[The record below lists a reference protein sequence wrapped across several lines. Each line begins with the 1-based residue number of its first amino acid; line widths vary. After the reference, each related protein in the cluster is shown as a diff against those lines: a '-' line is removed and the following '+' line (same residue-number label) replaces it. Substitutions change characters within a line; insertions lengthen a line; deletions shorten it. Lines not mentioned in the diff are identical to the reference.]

1 MCRRASFA
9 SWQSVIDLELTLLGF
24 ILLLILD
31 YLAIAAR
38 AAYTQTNHARLLLL
52 REQMEERVNSTSVLL
67 HYLPRIRASLN
78 FTLLVVRFLAAG
90 LLIDLVLQQPLAAR
104 FWVLAGSLIL
114 GAFVW
119 FWFEWA
125 VESRVSRGPESWA
138 LRLNPLVKALM
149 WALSIF
155 TWLPLTTSGEAYNRA
170 VEFTSN
176 VTEDELKTL
185 VDAGQEEGVFQ
196 QGERRMIYSIFQ
208 LGETLAREIMVP
220 RIDMLALDVTTPLRD
235 AVQAL
240 LKSGH

>member
-1 MCRRASFA
+1 M
-9 SWQSVIDLELTLLGF
+9 IDLELTLLGF
-24 ILLLILD
+24 ILLLVVD

-125 VESRVSRGPESWA
+125 V
-138 LRLNPLVKALM
+138 
-149 WALSIF
+149 
-155 TWLPLTTSGEAYNRA
+155 RA
-170 VEFTSN
+170 
-176 VTEDELKTL
+176 
-185 VDAGQEEGVFQ
+185 G
-196 QGERRMIYSIFQ
+196 
-208 LGETLAREIMVP
+208 
-220 RIDMLALDVTTPLRD
+220 
-235 AVQAL
+235 
-240 LKSGH
+240 